1 MVRDYRILA
10 DSAQHTGT
18 FGRFKFLPWGMAGG
32 SPGSRNYMKI
42 IWADGREPLVVG
54 KIARLPVKKGDLVR
68 LVTGTGGGY
77 GDPYERPIEKVVEDV
92 RDGYITPE
100 MARDQY
106 GVVVDP
112 ETLQVLELVGKRA
125 QKVKESA

>member
-1 MVRDYRILA
+1 
-10 DSAQHTGT
+10 
-18 FGRFKFLPWGMAGG
+18 
-32 SPGSRNYMKI
+32 MKI